1 MNTRCRVE
9 VRTIAPIEPAR
20 RASAVGGR
28 RFEDKRVV
36 AHIWVDGMTRTGQ
49 GWLRAECRI
58 ISYKSLAPFESLRTA
73 RLITKRRGSCKR
85 GGIVTAEQGT
95 PTSLDL

>member
-1 MNTRCRVE
+1 MWMNTRCRVE

-20 RASAVGGR
+20 RASAGGGR

-36 AHIWVDGMTRTGQ
+36 AHIWVDGMTGTGQ

-58 ISYKSLAPFESLRTA
+58 IPYKSLAPDESSRSSACQTHH
-73 RLITKRRGSCKR
+73 K
-85 GGIVTAEQGT
+85 AER
-95 PTSLDL
+95 